1 MRALLGVQRLA
12 SLRPGLAPRQQLRF
26 MGAPK
31 GGGGYGHGEYRGL
44 KVPPVADYHKNV
56 ATVWGCM
63 MWLWIFWRVKNDG
76 KALIVRPPA
85 TPAAPTREGAGACDP
100 SAPPAPAHAS
110 CAPSAPSALLA
121 QGLEHPWDHGHGHGD
136 DHGHH

>member
-56 ATVWGCM
+56 ATIWGCM

-76 KALIVRPPA
+76 KALI
-85 TPAAPTREGAGACDP
+85 
-100 SAPPAPAHAS
+100 
-110 CAPSAPSALLA
+110 
-121 QGLEHPWDHGHGHGD
+121 GLEHPWEHGHGHGHD
-136 DHGHH
+136 DHGHGDHGHGDGEHGHGDSHDH